1 MTNGKNAMLD
11 LFPEAEKPAE
21 IIPARKLAAKAAALY
36 LAPADHFQTRPVD
49 ELRLGFDG
57 ISGDFHAGSTR
68 RSGGREPWY
77 PRGTEMRNERQ
88 LSIVAADEL
97 AVVAERMGLTEIK
110 PEWIGANLL
119 IEGVPNLSM
128 LPAGTLLFLKGGV
141 TIKVDAQ
148 NGPCRIAGRSIAE
161 HAGMADVEAG
171 ALLFPKAAK
180 RLRGVVAWVEKPGT
194 ISVGEE
200 ISVRVPE
207 QWIYTA

>member
-1 MTNGKNAMLD
+1 MLD
-11 LFPEAEKPAE
+11 LFPEAEKPVE
-21 IIPARKLAAKAAALY
+21 IIPGRKLAAKVSALY
-36 LAPADHFQTRPVD
+36 VAPLDHFETRPVE
-49 ELRLGFDG
+49 ELQLGFDG
-57 ISGDFHAGSTR
+57 ISGDFHAGATR

-97 AVVAERMGLTEIK
+97 AIVAERMGLAEIK
-110 PEWIGANLL
+110 PEWIGANLV

-128 LPAGTLLFLKGGV
+128 LPSGTLLFFRGGV

-161 HAGMADVEAG
+161 NAGMADVEAG
-171 ALLFPKAAK
+171 ALLFPKSAK
-180 RLRGVVAWVEKPGT
+180 RLRGLVAWVEKPGMIT
-194 ISVGEE
+194 NGEE

-207 QWIYTA
+207 QWIYQA

>member
-1 MTNGKNAMLD
+1 MQDTKTNPD
-11 LFPEAEKPAE
+11 LFPATEAPTD
-21 IIPARKLAAKAAALY
+21 IVPARKITAKAAALY
-36 LAPADHFQTRPVD
+36 AAPFDHFETRPVE

-57 ISGDFHAGSTR
+57 IEGDFHAGATR

-88 LSIVAADEL
+88 LSLVAADEL
-97 AVVAERMGLTEIK
+97 AIVAERMGLKQIK

-119 IEGVPNLSM
+119 IEGVPQLSM
-128 LPAGTLLFLKGGV
+128 LPAGSLLFFKGGV

-161 HAGMADVEAG
+161 NAGMADHEAG

-180 RLRGVVAWVEKPGT
+180 RLRGLVAWVEKPGT
-194 ISVGEE
+194 IKAGEE

-207 QWIYTA
+207 QWIYRG

>member
-1 MTNGKNAMLD
+1 MLD
-11 LFPEAEKPAE
+11 LFPEAEKPIE

-36 LAPADHFQTRPVD
+36 VAPADHFQTRPVD
-49 ELRLGFDG
+49 ELLLDFDG
-57 ISGDFHAGSTR
+57 IAGDFHAGPTR
-68 RSGGREPWY
+68 RAGGREPWY

-97 AVVAERMGLTEIK
+97 AVVAQRMGLAEIR
-110 PEWIGANLL
+110 PEWIGANLV

-128 LPAGTLLFLKGGV
+128 LPAGTLLFFKGGV
-141 TIKVDAQ
+141 TIKIDAQ

-161 HAGMADVEAG
+161 NAGMADVEAG
-171 ALLFPKAAK
+171 ALLFPKVAK

-194 ISVGEE
+194 VRVREE

-207 QWIYTA
+207 QWIYSA

>member
-1 MTNGKNAMLD
+1 MLD
-11 LFPEAEKPAE
+11 LFPEAEKPVE

-36 LAPADHFQTRPVD
+36 VAPADHFQTRPVD
-49 ELRLGFDG
+49 ELLLDFDG
-57 ISGDFHAGSTR
+57 ISGDFHAGPTR

-97 AVVAERMGLTEIK
+97 AVVAQRMGLAEIR
-110 PEWIGANLL
+110 PEWIGANLV

-128 LPAGTLLFLKGGV
+128 LPAGTLLFFKGGV
-141 TIKVDAQ
+141 TIKIDAQ

-161 HAGMADVEAG
+161 NAGMADVEAG
-171 ALLFPKAAK
+171 ALLFPKVAK

-194 ISVGEE
+194 VRVREE

-207 QWIYTA
+207 QWIYSA

>member
-1 MTNGKNAMLD
+1 MLD
-11 LFPEAEKPAE
+11 LFPEAEKPVE
-21 IIPARKLAAKAAALY
+21 IIPAKKLSARAAALY
-36 LAPADHFQTRPVD
+36 VAPSDHFQMRSVD

-57 ISGDFHAGSTR
+57 ISGDFHAGPTR

-97 AVVAERMGLTEIK
+97 AIVAERMGLAEIK
-110 PEWIGANLL
+110 PEWIGANLV
-119 IEGVPNLSM
+119 IEDVPHLSM
-128 LPAGTLLFLKGGV
+128 LPAGTLLFFKGGV
-141 TIKVDAQ
+141 TLKVDAQ

-161 HAGMADVEAG
+161 NVGMADVEAG

-180 RLRGVVAWVEKPGT
+180 RLRGVVAWVEKPGIVST
-194 ISVGEE
+194 GEE

-207 QWIYTA
+207 QWIYQA